1 MNLPS
6 CLADTSMWVDE
17 RQGDDTMP
25 TITKLPTGEVILNVD
40 HSVGRFG
47 RNRRVDVQLVQ
58 FLLNLLIDTT
68 KHFGPISNPALP
80 TPEPL
85 EMNGVCE
92 SKTIAAILWVQ
103 KSTNSGG
110 QAYLAEDAT
119 VNHVEVM
126 RYGSPSKVYTLWEIQ
141 MILELRHALPRSAAD
156 IPVGPL
162 RSELARWFTMGLTL
176 TT

>member
-6 CLADTSMWVDE
+6 RLADTSMWVDE
-17 RQGDDTMP
+17 RQGDGTMP

-47 RNRRVDVQLVQ
+47 RNRRIDVQLVQ

-68 KHFGPISNPALP
+68 KRVGPISNPALP
-80 TPEPL
+80 APEPL
-85 EMNGVCE
+85 ETNGVCE

-110 QAYLAEDAT
+110 HAYLAEDAT
-119 VNHVEVM
+119 VNHVVVIH
-126 RYGSPSKVYTLWEIQ
+126 YGSPSKAYTLWEIQ
-141 MILELRHALPRSAAD
+141 MILEIRNALPRSAAD

-176 TT
+176 KT